1 MLCRGITS
9 LLRPE
14 TWVSPSVGVM
24 YGVRAFCDFIIAP
37 ERWAVEVLRE
47 GSNIDVHVER
57 YVCFVR

>member
-1 MLCRGITS
+1 
-9 LLRPE
+9 
-14 TWVSPSVGVM
+14 M

-47 GSNIDVHVER
+47 GSNIDEHVER